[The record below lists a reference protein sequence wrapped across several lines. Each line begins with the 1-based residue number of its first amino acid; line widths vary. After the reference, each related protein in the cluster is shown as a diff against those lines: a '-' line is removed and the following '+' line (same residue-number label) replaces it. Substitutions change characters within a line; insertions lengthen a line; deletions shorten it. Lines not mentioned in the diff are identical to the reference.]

1 MIVARVLMPIML
13 FVLMISFNASAS
25 NNQANNQAN
34 NQVWLFSTASS
45 HSKFYNQSYL
55 SNWDIKHYIV
65 DSIRQLEQQLS
76 QGLSS
81 DLETAKIQIRKI
93 INADKTQL
101 SAQAKQAYQGVV
113 NAQTLGIKKIPAI
126 TFDKGKTVIYGEFDL
141 LAAYRAY
148 RQ

>member
-25 NNQANNQAN
+25 NNQAN

-93 INADKTQL
+93 INADKAQL